1 MIKIYNFL
9 TKYGNL
15 LALTVSVIILII
27 FFININSG
35 FNELGF
41 DTNTDLAKVIHSD
54 NPPEIN
60 FFNFAIKAAIVMTVI
75 AALAW
80 VLFGIVGLFL
90 DPKGSLKFII
100 SFVILIVLFVI
111 FYNMAPTEGT
121 GKLGELIAD
130 YNLTKPI
137 LFGIIPIKL
146 ISAGL
151 STMLSLFGLSI
162 LTLLLSEI
170 ISFFK

>member
-15 LALTVSVIILII
+15 LALTVSIIILII

-41 DTNTDLAKVIHSD
+41 DTNTDLAEVLRQKDH
-54 NPPEIN
+54 PEIN
-60 FFNFAIKAAIVMTVI
+60 FFNFALKAAIVMTVI

-80 VLFGIVGLFL
+80 LLFGIVGLFL
-90 DPKGSLKFII
+90 NPKGSLKFII
-100 SFVILIVLFVI
+100 SFVIIVVLFLI

-130 YNLTKPI
+130 YNLTKPT
-137 LFGIIPIKL
+137 LFGVIPIKF

-162 LTLLLSEI
+162 LTLILSEI